1 MSVKELK
8 TEDFEKA
15 LTGHAFLEFYSP
27 DCTYCRMSEPLVEK
41 LSEEFGGI
49 DFYKVNTSANE
60 ALAHDCRI
68 RSLPTFIMMSDG
80 KEVGRVFGA
89 KNEKALKE
97 LISLA

>member
-1 MSVKELK
+1 MN
-8 TEDFEKA
+8 
-15 LTGHAFLEFYSP
+15 GNAFIEFYSP
-27 DCTYCRMSEPLVEK
+27 SCAYCRMSEPLVKK
-41 LSEEFGGI
+41 LSEEFEEIG
-49 DFYKVNTSANE
+49 FYKINTDSNE

-68 RSLPTFIMMSDG
+68 RNLPTFIMMSDG